1 MSSTEIVAR
10 DWLKALG
17 SLTAGTIAPKEAE
30 ARLGAYASLIVKE
43 FPIAAFS
50 AQSLA
55 AVARQCKFFP
65 SYGELCGYL
74 SEWWRENRPAPAAL
88 PAPNG
93 PGTHGFWEGRY
104 AAMRREWDDP
114 AGIRERVRVCK
125 GEEQFL
131 GPLRALV
138 QRWAP
143 QHLSVVPPA
152 PERFSKPEKAASVRP
167 AVMSF
172 PMTDAELLVEYERL
186 AKLGNQAAATR
197 ARMLRARL
205 EPAS

>member
-1 MSSTEIVAR
+1 MSSTEAVAR
-10 DWLKALG
+10 DWLKGLG
-17 SLTAGTIAPKEAE
+17 SLTAGTIAPKEAD
-30 ARLGAYASLIVKE
+30 ARLAAYATLIVKE

-50 AQSLA
+50 GQSLA

-74 SEWWRENRPAPAAL
+74 SEWWRENRPAPVML
-88 PAPNG
+88 SAPDAQG
-93 PGTHGFWEGRY
+93 SYGYWESRY

-114 AGIRERVRVCK
+114 AGIRERVRTCA

-131 GPLRALV
+131 APLRALV
-138 QRWAP
+138 ERWAP

-152 PERFSKPEKAASVRP
+152 PERFRKPEKTVSARP
-167 AVMSF
+167 SITSF
-172 PMTDAELLVEYERL
+172 PMSDAELLVEYERL

-197 ARMLRARL
+197 AKMLRARL
-205 EPAS
+205 EPAR